1 MAKYTVKTGTNA
13 KDAAAVLEKG
23 RTVAAMLL
31 GNPGYPMLQ
40 TQLPALNVLCDA
52 LETTSNAML
61 FNGGKLSREAK
72 HLAFEA
78 LRDAL
83 KEISGF
89 VQGISKGDKALILS
103 AGFDV
108 VKPRTKLQT
117 PESPKD
123 LKVQRTVERGI
134 LKVKWTR
141 VSCSKLSYLEM
152 AEKGSDAWQ
161 RIHTTRNSHVMTN
174 LQTGTEYCFR
184 VQAVTT
190 GGISPMSEVVSN
202 IAA

>member
-108 VKPRTKLQT
+108 VKPRAKLQT
-117 PESPKD
+117 P
-123 LKVQRTVERGI
+123 
-134 LKVKWTR
+134 
-141 VSCSKLSYLEM
+141 
-152 AEKGSDAWQ
+152 
-161 RIHTTRNSHVMTN
+161 
-174 LQTGTEYCFR
+174 
-184 VQAVTT
+184 
-190 GGISPMSEVVSN
+190 
-202 IAA
+202 

>member
-1 MAKYTVKTGTNA
+1 MLRGM
-13 KDAAAVLEKG
+13 DDLDLAVAHLHNTIEH
-23 RTVAAMLL
+23 
-31 GNPGYPMLQ
+31 
-40 TQLPALNVLCDA
+40 LPP
-52 LETTSNAML
+52 
-61 FNGGKLSREAK
+61 
-72 HLAFEA
+72 LAQEA

-184 VQAVTT
+184 TSLLDRRHRSDRT
-190 GGISPMSEVVSN
+190 CS
-202 IAA
+202 